1 MKHTTE
7 KDVVPTAEV
16 EVFDQDVRVHQTGE
30 VELERNFRFLDAL
43 GMAFAMLNSW
53 TAMAAS
59 LSLILPSGGPVAMTW
74 GLCVSAVGS
83 LAMCATLAEI
93 CHVYP
98 SLGGQY
104 DWAYLLAPPAYRRG
118 LAWIAGWMTAAGWV
132 SVTATGSSLG
142 ASFVIGL
149 ISIWNE
155 NYVTKP
161 YHTFLVYLAFTVGAF
176 LLNTFAVRAL
186 PMVDRIALFWSLT
199 GIVTV
204 IIVVLS
210 TSKGDYET
218 GRFVFTTF
226 VNETGWP
233 GGVAFLL
240 GLLQSTFGLTGF
252 DAISHMIEEMPN
264 PRMNAPRIMVSAV
277 LLGSVTSFL
286 FIVCVLF
293 SINDFDGLITT
304 SYGALLDAYYQATSS
319 RAGATG
325 LIMFNLVAMAFAT
338 QGLMTVAS
346 RIVMSTARDGLY
358 GPLSPHLARVHPRL
372 AVPHWSLVFVAIWI
386 IIFDLGSSVA
396 LNAIL
401 SSSVVL
407 LEISYI
413 IPIML
418 VLLRGTKVLEPEGY
432 PKRILTMGKF
442 RPFVNI
448 FAAIFAIVTITFFC
462 FPPAIPVSGTSMN
475 YVVVVVAFVCLLCL
489 SAWLVSGK
497 KHYQGPKVKVA
508 HFE

>member
-1 MKHTTE
+1 ME
-7 KDVVPTAEV
+7 KSSPPTAEI
-16 EVFDQDVRVHQTGE
+16 EIIEQDVRVHESGE
-30 VELERNFRFLDAL
+30 VVLERNFRFLDAL

-74 GLCVSAVGS
+74 GLCVSALGS

-104 DWAYLLAPPAYRRG
+104 DWAYLLAPAGYRRG

-132 SVTATGSSLG
+132 SVAATGSSLG
-142 ASFVIGL
+142 ASFIIGL
-149 ISIWNE
+149 ISLWNE
-155 NYVTKP
+155 NYETKP
-161 YHTFLVYLAFTVGAF
+161 FHTFLTYLAFTLGAF

-186 PMVDRIALFWSLT
+186 PMIDRCAMIWSLT

-204 IIVVLS
+204 IIVILS
-210 TSKGDYET
+210 TAKGEYET
-218 GRFVFTTF
+218 GKFVFTTF

-277 LLGSVTSFL
+277 LLGSVTSFI

-293 SINDFDGLITT
+293 AINDFDGLITT
-304 SYGALLDAYYQATSS
+304 SNGALLEAYYQATSS

-325 LIMFNLVAMAFAT
+325 LLMFNLVAMAFAT

-386 IIFDLGSSVA
+386 TIFGLICDVA

-407 LEISYI
+407 LEISYV
-413 IPIML
+413 IPITL
-418 VLLRGTKVLEPEGY
+418 VLVRGTRVLEPAGY
-432 PKRILTMGKF
+432 PKRVLTMGRF
-442 RPFVNI
+442 RPFVNA
-448 FAAIFAIVTITFFC
+448 FALIFAIVTIVFFC

-475 YVVVVVAFVCLLCL
+475 YVVVVVAFVTLMSLI
-489 SAWLVSGK
+489 SWIISGK
-497 KHYQGPKVKVA
+497 RHYQGPKVKVVHA
-508 HFE
+508 E